1 MAPNRGYILYMSAIT
16 TSVFDLF
23 NIGPGPSSSHT
34 IGPMRAAYDFL
45 TRVRELP
52 ADARARAD
60 GLRATLFGSLS
71 ATGDGHGTDKAVL
84 AGLLGHQPET
94 VPQEVMDSLLAT
106 PGQSWPL
113 PVEGCGL
120 ALGAKT
126 VVFGKVRH
134 KFPYSNTLVLALR
147 ADGEALLE
155 LEYYSTGGGF
165 IHWKG
170 REEPDLGRPPYPYSS
185 MAELKDRLRESGLR
199 LYELILANEKALHGR
214 SEREILENIDRIARS
229 MENAV
234 ARGCATEGVLP
245 GCIGLRRKAPIL
257 VRRAKEASHGA
268 DRFLML
274 LNAYAM
280 AAAEENAAGHVV
292 VTAPTSGS
300 SGVIPS
306 VLYALH
312 NHMGI
317 DRETMRTAFL
327 TAAAVGFL
335 VKHNASIAGAE
346 VGCQGEIGTASA
358 MAAAMLAHARGH
370 RFQVI
375 ENAAEIALEHHLGLT
390 CDPVAG
396 LVQIPCIER
405 NAMGAVKAYNAYLM
419 ASLGDPATQVIDL
432 DKAIW
437 TMNQTGRDMNRKYK
451 ETSLG
456 GLAVTHPRC

>member
-1 MAPNRGYILYMSAIT
+1 MNAIT

-23 NIGPGPSSSHT
+23 SIGPGPSSSHT

-52 ADARARAD
+52 PSELTRA
-60 GLRATLFGSLS
+60 GKLTVQLFGSLS

-84 AGLLGHQPET
+84 AGLLGYLPES
-94 VPQEVMDSLLAT
+94 VPQELLDDLLEHPKDT
-106 PGQSWPL
+106 HPL
-113 PVEGCGL
+113 PVEDCRVM
-120 ALGAKT
+120 LGPQT
-126 VVFGKVRH
+126 VIFDNLEH
-134 KFPYSNTLVLALR
+134 DFPFNNTLVLT
-147 ADGEALLE
+147 LLAGSTP
-155 LEYYSTGGGF
+155 LLTMEYYSTGGGF
-165 IHWKG
+165 VQWKG
-170 REEPDLGRPPYPYSS
+170 WQEPDLGQPPHPYET
-185 MAELKDRLRESGLR
+185 MAQLKAQLQAKDLR
-199 LYELILANEKALHGR
+199 LHQLILENEKALHGR
-214 SEREILENIDRIARS
+214 SEREIYDQLDLIARS

-234 ARGCATEGVLP
+234 RRGCDTEGKLP
-245 GCIGLRRKAPIL
+245 GCIGLSRKAPTL
-257 VRRAKEASHGA
+257 VRRAKESEHSA

-274 LNAYAM
+274 LDAYAM

-306 VLYALH
+306 ILYALH
-312 NHMGI
+312 NHMGS
-317 DRETMRTAFL
+317 DRQTIREAFL

-358 MAAAMLAHARGH
+358 MAAAMLAYAKGY
-370 RFQVI
+370 RFQVA

-390 CDPVAG
+390 CDPVG
-396 LVQIPCIER
+396 GYVQIPCIER

-419 ASLGDPATQVIDL
+419 ATLGDPTTQIIDL

-437 TMNQTGRDMNRKYK
+437 TMNQTGRDMHCKYK

-456 GLAVTHPRC
+456 GLALNNPKC